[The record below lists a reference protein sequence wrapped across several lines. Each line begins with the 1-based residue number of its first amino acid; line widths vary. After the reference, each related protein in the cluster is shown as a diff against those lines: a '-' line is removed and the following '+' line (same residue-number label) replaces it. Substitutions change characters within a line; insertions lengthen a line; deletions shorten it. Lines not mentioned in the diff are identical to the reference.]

1 MFKKENRFIKK
12 FDFILFITTIIL
24 VIYGVFILKSATMS
38 LKAGSMPYLKT
49 QVASFIIGLCA
60 IVVLLFID
68 YEIYGYFYIPIYVI
82 SNLLLMAVLIWGYG
96 ADEWGAN
103 NWLKIGPI
111 SFQPSEIAK
120 IGVIISLA
128 KYVDKNKEKINQP
141 FTLIK
146 ILIFAFIPVG
156 LILLQPDAGTAM
168 VLMFF
173 IMIMLFSAGLS
184 YKYIMPVLVVAVIA
198 LIVGLIY
205 IYGVLE
211 KVHAEGLT
219 GGYKLARILTFLD
232 PTLDT
237 NGKGLQVIQ
246 SEIAIGSGQMFGRGY
261 QQGIQNQYGFLPAK
275 ETDFIFSI
283 LCEELGFVG
292 GVSLI
297 LLYAVFLLRMI
308 KISKGSADMFGS
320 LIVIGIM
327 GMFLFHILENI
338 GMTMR
343 LLPVTGIPLP
353 FVSNGGTFMLINMVS
368 VGLVLSVGL
377 KRGRK
382 DLFN

>member
-1 MFKKENRFIKK
+1 MFKKENRLIKK
-12 FDFILFITTIIL
+12 FDFILLFTTIIL
-24 VIYGVFILKSATMS
+24 VIYGLFILKSATMS
-38 LKAGSMPYLKT
+38 LKFGSAPYLKT
-49 QVASFIIGLCA
+49 QIASFVIGLFA

-82 SNLLLMAVLIWGYG
+82 SNLLLVAVLIWGHG
-96 ADEWGAN
+96 ADEWGAS
-103 NWLKIGPI
+103 NWLEIGPI

-128 KYVDKNKEKINQP
+128 KYIDKNKDRINEL

-146 ILIFAFIPVG
+146 ILIFAFIPVV
-156 LILLQPDAGTAM
+156 LILMQPDAGTAM
-168 VLMFF
+168 VLVFF
-173 IMIMLFSAGLS
+173 IVIMLFASGLS
-184 YKYIMPVLVVAVIA
+184 YKYIVPVLVIGIIA
-198 LIVGLIY
+198 LVAGIIY
-205 IYGVLE
+205 IQGVL
-211 KVHAEGLT
+211 KQVQVEGLT
-219 GGYKLARILTFLD
+219 GDYKLARILTFFD

-292 GVSLI
+292 GISLI
-297 LLYAVFLLRMI
+297 LLYGVFLLRMI
-308 KISKGSADMFGS
+308 RIAKGSADLFGS

-353 FVSNGGTFMLINMVS
+353 FISSGGTFMLINLAS
-368 VGLVLSVGL
+368 VGLVLSIGL

-382 DLFN
+382 DLF

>member
-1 MFKKENRFIKK
+1 MFKKENRLIKK
-12 FDFILFITTIIL
+12 FDFILLFTTIIL
-24 VIYGVFILKSATMS
+24 VIYGLFILKSATMS
-38 LKAGSMPYLKT
+38 LKFGSAPYLKT
-49 QVASFIIGLCA
+49 QIASFVIGLFA

-82 SNLLLMAVLIWGYG
+82 SNLLLVAVLIWGHG
-96 ADEWGAN
+96 ADEWGAS
-103 NWLKIGPI
+103 NWLEIGPI

-128 KYVDKNKEKINQP
+128 KYIDKNKDRINEL

-146 ILIFAFIPVG
+146 ILIFAFIPVV
-156 LILLQPDAGTAM
+156 LILMQPDAGTAM
-168 VLMFF
+168 VLVFF
-173 IMIMLFSAGLS
+173 IVIMLFASGLS
-184 YKYIMPVLVVAVIA
+184 YKYIAPVLVIGIIA
-198 LIVGLIY
+198 LVAGIIY
-205 IYGVLE
+205 IQGVL
-211 KVHAEGLT
+211 KQVQVEGLT
-219 GGYKLARILTFLD
+219 GDYKLARILTFFD

-292 GVSLI
+292 GISLI
-297 LLYAVFLLRMI
+297 LLYGVFLLRMI
-308 KISKGSADMFGS
+308 RIAKGSADLFGS

-353 FVSNGGTFMLINMVS
+353 FISSGGTFMLINLAS
-368 VGLVLSVGL
+368 VGLVLSIGL

-382 DLFN
+382 DLF